1 MVNNQLARQAQKPTF
16 GMTINSAGYKRL
28 INQTLGDPKKAA
40 RFVTA
45 ITSAVSTN
53 PALQNCDAQTIVS
66 AGLLGEA
73 LNLSPSPQLGQYYL
87 VPYDDR
93 KNGRVTAQFQLGYR
107 GMLQLAQRSGE
118 YKRINAMA
126 VKEGELIRYDAFM
139 DEIEL
144 QYIDDEEQR
153 EALPTIGYFGMF
165 EYHNGFRK
173 VLYWSKAKMEAHAK
187 KYSKGYAGDLKRGT
201 AYTFW
206 AKDFDEMGVKTML
219 RQLISKWGVMSL
231 EMQKAYEAD
240 GGVISESGEINYVDT
255 PDTDAPVFEAQ
266 AAEVVEMPQEQPKPM
281 QQQKAARKTQAR
293 QPEPPLPEKPPFVDD
308 DEFADLMG

>member
-1 MVNNQLARQAQKPTF
+1 MAVQNTLAKQEKKPSF
-16 GMTINSAGYKRL
+16 GVMINSTGYKTL
-28 INQTLGDPKKAA
+28 INRTLGDPKKAT

-45 ITSAVSTN
+45 ISSAVATN
-53 PALQNCDAQTIVS
+53 PALQECDAATIVS
-66 AGLLGEA
+66 AGLLGET

-87 VPYDDR
+87 VPFKDR
-93 KNGRVTAQFQLGYR
+93 KNNRTTAQFQLGYR

-144 QYIDDEEQR
+144 KYIEDEEQR
-153 EALPTIGYFGMF
+153 QSLPTIGYFAMF

-173 VLYWSKAKMEAHAK
+173 VLYWSKAKMEQHALTYSQGYRAK
-187 KYSKGYAGDLKRGT
+187 KG
-201 AYTFW
+201 YTFW
-206 AKDFDEMGVKTML
+206 EKDFDAMGIKTML
-219 RQLISKWGVMSL
+219 RQLLSKWGMMSL

-240 GGVISESGEINYVDT
+240 GGVLNQDGTIDYVDSV
-255 PDTDAPVFEAQ
+255 DAAPMPEPVPV
-266 AAEVVEMPQEQPKPM
+266 AAEVVQEAPQQEPLPD
-281 QQQKAARKTQAR
+281 
-293 QPEPPLPEKPPFVDD
+293 EPPAVDD

>member
-1 MVNNQLARQAQKPTF
+1 MAVQNSLAKQEKKPSF
-16 GMTINSAGYKRL
+16 GVMINSTGYKTL
-28 INQTLGDPKKAA
+28 INRTLGDPKKAT

-45 ITSAVSTN
+45 ISSAVATN
-53 PALQNCDAQTIVS
+53 PALQNCDAATIVS
-66 AGLLGEA
+66 AGLLGET

-87 VPYDDR
+87 VPFNDR
-93 KNGRVTAQFQLGYR
+93 KNNRTTAQFQLGYR

-144 QYIDDEEQR
+144 KYIEDEEQR
-153 EALPTIGYFGMF
+153 QSLPTIGYFAMF

-173 VLYWSKAKMEAHAK
+173 VLYWSKAKMEQHALTYSQGYRAK
-187 KYSKGYAGDLKRGT
+187 KG
-201 AYTFW
+201 YTFW
-206 AKDFDEMGVKTML
+206 EKDFDAMGIKTML
-219 RQLISKWGVMSL
+219 RQLLSKWGMMSL

-240 GGVISESGEINYVDT
+240 GGVLNQDGTIDYVDSVDAEPQSQQSQNT
-255 PDTDAPVFEAQ
+255 PVSVESVAN
-266 AAEVVEMPQEQPKPM
+266 EVVEAP
-281 QQQKAARKTQAR
+281 AA
-293 QPEPPLPEKPPFVDD
+293 QPEPPLPDEPPVVDD

>member
-1 MVNNQLARQAQKPTF
+1 MAIQNSLARQKQKPTF
-16 GMTINSAGYKRL
+16 GMTINSDGYKRM

-66 AGLLGEA
+66 AGLLGET

-87 VPYDDR
+87 VPFNDR
-93 KNGRVTAQFQLGYR
+93 KNNRTTAQFQLGYR

-126 VKEGELIRYDAFM
+126 VKEGELLHYDPFN

-144 QYIDDEEQR
+144 QYIEDEEQR
-153 EALPTIGYFGMF
+153 ENLPTIGYFAMF
-165 EYHNGFRK
+165 EYHNGFKK
-173 VLYWSKAKMEAHAK
+173 VLYWSRSKMEQHALKYSQGYRAK
-187 KYSKGYAGDLKRGT
+187 KG
-201 AYTFW
+201 YTFW
-206 AKDFDEMGVKTML
+206 EKDFDAMGVKTML

-240 GGVISESGEINYVDT
+240 GGVLNQDGTIDYVDSV
-255 PDTDAPVFEAQ
+255 DAEPQSQQSQNNPVPVESVAN
-266 AAEVVEMPQEQPKPM
+266 EVVEAP
-281 QQQKAARKTQAR
+281 AA
-293 QPEPPLPEKPPFVDD
+293 QPEPPLPDEPPVVDD

>member
-1 MVNNQLARQAQKPTF
+1 MAVNNSLAKQEKKPSF
-16 GMTINSAGYKRL
+16 GVMINSTGYKTL
-28 INQTLGDPKKAA
+28 INRTLGDPKKAT

-45 ITSAVSTN
+45 ISSAVATN
-53 PALQNCDAQTIVS
+53 PALQNCDAATIVS
-66 AGLLGEA
+66 AGLLGET

-87 VPYDDR
+87 VPFNDR
-93 KNGRVTAQFQLGYR
+93 KNNRTTAQFQLGYR

-144 QYIDDEEQR
+144 KYIEDEEQR
-153 EALPTIGYFGMF
+153 QSLPTIGYFAMF

-173 VLYWSKAKMEAHAK
+173 VLYWSKAKMEQHALTYSQGYRAK
-187 KYSKGYAGDLKRGT
+187 KG
-201 AYTFW
+201 YTFW
-206 AKDFDEMGVKTML
+206 EKDFDAMGIKTML
-219 RQLISKWGVMSL
+219 RQLLSKWGMMSL

-240 GGVISESGEINYVDT
+240 GGVLNQDGTIDYVDSV
-255 PDTDAPVFEAQ
+255 DAAPMPEPQSQQSQNNPVPVESVAN
-266 AAEVVEMPQEQPKPM
+266 EVVEAP
-281 QQQKAARKTQAR
+281 AA
-293 QPEPPLPEKPPFVDD
+293 QPEPPLPDEPPVVDD

>member
-1 MVNNQLARQAQKPTF
+1 MPINNQLAKQEKKPSF
-16 GMTINSAGYKRL
+16 GVMINSAGYKKL
-28 INQTLGDPKKAA
+28 INSTLGDPKKAT

-45 ITSAVSTN
+45 ISSAVATN
-53 PALQNCDAQTIVS
+53 PALQNCDAATIVS
-66 AGLLGEA
+66 AGLLGET

-87 VPYDDR
+87 VPFNDR
-93 KNGRVTAQFQLGYR
+93 KNNRTTAQFQLGYR

-126 VKEGELIRYDAFM
+126 VKEGELMHYDPFN

-144 QYIDDEEQR
+144 QYIEDEEQR
-153 EALPTIGYFGMF
+153 ESLPTIGYFAMF

-173 VLYWSKAKMEAHAK
+173 VLYWSKAKMEAHAE
-187 KYSKGYAGDLKRGT
+187 KYSQGYRAKKG
-201 AYTFW
+201 YTFW
-206 AKDFDEMGVKTML
+206 EKDFDAMGVKTML

-240 GGVISESGEINYVDT
+240 GGVVNQDGSIDYVDSV
-255 PDTDAPVFEAQ
+255 DAAPQPEPVPVT
-266 AAEVVEMPQEQPKPM
+266 AEVVQEASQQPDPI
-281 QQQKAARKTQAR
+281 
-293 QPEPPLPEKPPFVDD
+293 PEPPMPDEPPVVDA